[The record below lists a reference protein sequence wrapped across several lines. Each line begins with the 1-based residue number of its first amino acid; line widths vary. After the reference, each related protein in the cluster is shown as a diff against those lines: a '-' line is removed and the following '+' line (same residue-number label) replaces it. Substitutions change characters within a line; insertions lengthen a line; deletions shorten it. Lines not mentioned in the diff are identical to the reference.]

1 MLTKKSAKIVIAIV
15 LSAALLAAATV
26 SFIIF
31 SVPKDNADAAISAA
45 SSFNY
50 LSNGAKYFY
59 SNSNGSVNSVTVN
72 SSAAKGSQSNPHVIH
87 SSNQWIFFSNL
98 INANNSSFN
107 SSSVFFFI
115 DNDLDFAGNS
125 LNPVGISASGF
136 KATLFGGKHSFKN
149 ARFNAVNDTA
159 NSAISVSGLFYF
171 LNEAKIYDLSIASSC
186 VYSYA
191 SNRTTIAGTIAGYAD
206 HTNLINCSS
215 FANITVNNGGQS
227 SGNLTIRIGGLVGQS
242 NYPINFYLCTYK
254 GTITETA
261 FNSSITSCTD
271 NNTQLGG
278 LVGLIQKNVIFD
290 KCFVDA
296 NIVAH
301 GGGLNIGGVFGFLN
315 ANLTIKMT
323 NNMVK
328 LKASADGITNSPD
341 IWSIGYGWTAAAG
354 STLSNTYIVSSHGG
368 AFPGATFTSSS
379 NIVTNFAMTNATNTG
394 SEKGVY
400 DKAMTNSNLTSFLD
414 FLPDGTP
421 VPKFAPFFPLFSVG
435 AIYLAGL

>member
-1 MLTKKSAKIVIAIV
+1 M
-15 LSAALLAAATV
+15 LAAATV

-125 LNPVGISASGF
+125 LNPVGSSAAGF

-159 NSAISVSGLFYF
+159 NSAISVSGMFYL
-171 LNEAKIYDLSIASSC
+171 LNGAKIYDISIANSC
-186 VYSYA
+186 TYSFALNKHTYV
-191 SNRTTIAGTIAGYAD
+191 GTVAGYSNSASL
-206 HTNLINCSS
+206 TNVSS
-215 FANITVNNGGQS
+215 FANVTVNNGASSALNLQIQVGGLIGQCISGTLNVYLSTYKGVITTTAGKENSGS
-227 SGNLTIRIGGLVGQS
+227 SYPDNQIFCGGVIGYIAAGTAGFTIDGCYINITTVQHHGGLCTGSVYGNGSNNIPATAVFKLLNTIIKSNFTKDGNLTSADMGGINGYNGGLTF
-242 NYPINFYLCTYK
+242 N
-254 GTITETA
+254 TA
-261 FNSSITSCTD
+261 PVMQNVYSI
-271 NNTQLGG
+271 G
-278 LVGLIQKNVIFD
+278 
-290 KCFVDA
+290 
-296 NIVAH
+296 
-301 GGGLNIGGVFGFLN
+301 
-315 ANLTIKMT
+315 
-323 NNMVK
+323 
-328 LKASADGITNSPD
+328 SPD
-341 IWSIGYGWTAAAG
+341 WR
-354 STLSNTYIVSSHGG
+354 NV
-368 AFPGATFTSSS
+368 PATKT
-379 NIVTNFAMTNATNTG
+379 NVVTNVSISGTTNAG

-400 DKAMTNSNLTSFLD
+400 DKAKTNSSITAKFD
-414 FLPDGTP
+414 FLPD
-421 VPKFAPFFPLFSVG
+421 
-435 AIYLAGL
+435 